1 MKNRSLFRWAATLAL
16 GCMACFGALEYGHS
30 QDRVEA
36 VANPVTPIEQL
47 MALKAANAKLLEAQ
61 GRTLQKLEDLKA
73 TSDQIRIMT
82 KRS

>member
-1 MKNRSLFRWAATLAL
+1 MMNRSILRWSAALAVGIASL
-16 GCMACFGALEYGHS
+16 GALEYAHS

-36 VANPVTPIEQL
+36 VANPVTPLEQL

-61 GRTLQKLEDLKA
+61 GRSLQKLDELKT